1 MPTPMMT
8 LQKNGTN
15 LTRGMTM
22 KKAENK
28 LIFYGKKEIGKL
40 VYNGETYWNLELIID
55 GAYNFFAEESLSEA
69 IEKNNECG
77 GRLDTEIV
85 FYPTRNQLA
94 DMFNFAIADD
104 FDGLKDYLQNN
115 EIFYY
120 KLVKGNLE
128 SGLKD

>member
-1 MPTPMMT
+1 
-8 LQKNGTN
+8 
-15 LTRGMTM
+15 M

-40 VYNGETYWNLELIID
+40 VYNGETYWSLELIID
-55 GAYNFFAEESLSEA
+55 GAYNFFAEEALLDA

-77 GRLDTEIV
+77 CGLDNEIV
-85 FYPTRNQLA
+85 FYPTRNQLT

-104 FDGLKDYLQNN
+104 IDGLKKYLQSE

-120 KLVKGNLE
+120 KLEEGKLVGGIN
-128 SGLKD
+128 

>member
-1 MPTPMMT
+1 MATPMMT

-55 GAYNFFAEESLSEA
+55 GAYNFFAEEALSEA

-77 GRLDTEIV
+77 GRLDNEIV

-94 DMFNFAIADD
+94 DMFNFVK
-104 FDGLKDYLQNN
+104 FVLK
-115 EIFYY
+115 
-120 KLVKGNLE
+120 NL
-128 SGLKD
+128 